1 MPKSF
6 SRRMFLRGAM
16 AGSAVTLALPTFDLV
31 LNENGDAFAQ
41 DGAPLPKRFGI
52 FYWGNGVRPAQ
63 WNPPS
68 TGVGYTLSPALQPLA
83 PVRRWVSCVSG
94 MNIRTGNERG
104 HHAGTVGILSGAPM
118 IPQDPR
124 GAPYASTF
132 SAPSLD
138 QVIADRVA
146 MGTPFRSLEI
156 GISESVVRGEG
167 STLGYLSHNGPD
179 DFNPPEYSPR
189 ALFDRVFGASFVAP
203 DTDPVIDPR
212 LRLRRS
218 VLDAITEDAADLRR
232 RLGAGD
238 RRRLDQHLTGVRAL
252 EERIAALESMPDRP
266 SLASCA
272 RPTSPAESYGRDEL
286 VLRNQVMSEI
296 LAMAMACD
304 QTRVF
309 SNMFSGS
316 VSGTRY
322 PDTSGG
328 HHGLTHDEP
337 GDQPMVQAITVF
349 IMECFADLL
358 QALAAV
364 PEGDGVL
371 LDRCVILASSDTSDA
386 RAHTITDY
394 PVLVAGGGGGALR
407 TDVHYRSPSGENT
420 SKILLSCIRAM
431 GIEMG
436 SFGRGGGEVSEACT
450 EILV

>member
-1 MPKSF
+1 MKTF
-6 SRRMFLRGAM
+6 SRRAMLRGVM
-16 AGSAVTLALPTFDLV
+16 AGSAVTIALPTFDFL
-31 LNENGDAFAQ
+31 LNENGNAYAQGDA
-41 DGAPLPKRFGI
+41 LPKRFGI
-52 FYWGNGVRPAQ
+52 YYWGNGVRPAQ
-63 WNPPS
+63 WNPS
-68 TGVGYTLSPALQPLA
+68 ATGVGYTLSPALMPLA

-132 SAPSLD
+132 SAPSID
-138 QVIADRVA
+138 QVIASQIA
-146 MGTPFRSLEI
+146 TGTAFRSLEI

-189 ALFDRVFGASFVAP
+189 ALFDRVFGASFVGP
-203 DTDPVIDPR
+203 DTEPVIDPR

-218 VLDAITEDAADLRR
+218 VLDAVTQDAADMRR
-232 RLGAGD
+232 RLGAED
-238 RRRLDQHLTGVRAL
+238 RRRLDQHLTGIRSL
-252 EERIAALESMPDRP
+252 EERIAALEAMPDRP
-266 SLASCA
+266 PLASCA
-272 RPTSPAESYGRDEL
+272 RPTTPAESYGRDEL
-286 VLRNQVMSEI
+286 VMRNQVMSEI

-337 GDQPMVQAITVF
+337 GEQPMVQAITEF
-349 IMECFADLL
+349 IMERFSDLL

-386 RAHTITDY
+386 RAHSINDY
-394 PVLVAGGGGGALR
+394 PILVAGGGGGKLR
-407 TDVHYRSPSGENT
+407 GDVHYRSSGENT
-420 SKILLSCIRAM
+420 SKVLLSCLRAM
-431 GIEMG
+431 DLEME
-436 SFGRGGGEVSEACT
+436 SFGRGGGQVSEACT

>member
-1 MPKSF
+1 MKTF
-6 SRRMFLRGAM
+6 SRRTMLRGVM
-16 AGSAVTLALPTFDLV
+16 AGSAVTIALPTFDFL
-31 LNENGDAFAQ
+31 LNENGNAYAQGDA
-41 DGAPLPKRFGI
+41 LPKRFGV

-68 TGVGYTLSPALQPLA
+68 TGIGYTLSPALMPLA

-132 SAPSLD
+132 SAPSID
-138 QVIADRVA
+138 QVVA
-146 MGTPFRSLEI
+146 REISTGTAFRSLEI

-189 ALFDRVFGASFVAP
+189 ALFDRVFGASFVGP
-203 DTDPVIDPR
+203 DTEPVIDPR

-218 VLDAITEDAADLRR
+218 VLDAVTQDAADMRR
-232 RLGAGD
+232 RLGAED
-238 RRRLDQHLTGVRAL
+238 RRRLDQHLTGIRSL
-252 EERIAALESMPDRP
+252 EERIAALEAMPDRP
-266 SLASCA
+266 PLASCA
-272 RPTSPAESYGRDEL
+272 RPTTPAESYGRDEL
-286 VLRNQVMSEI
+286 VMRNQVMSEI

-337 GDQPMVQAITVF
+337 GDQPMVQSITEF
-349 IMECFADLL
+349 IMERFSDLL

-386 RAHTITDY
+386 RAHSINDY
-394 PVLVAGGGGGALR
+394 PILVAGGGGGKLR
-407 TDVHYRSPSGENT
+407 GDVHYRSSGENT
-420 SKILLSCIRAM
+420 SKVLLSCLRAM
-431 GIEMG
+431 DLEME
-436 SFGRGGGEVSEACT
+436 SFGRGGGQVSEACS
-450 EILV
+450 EILT